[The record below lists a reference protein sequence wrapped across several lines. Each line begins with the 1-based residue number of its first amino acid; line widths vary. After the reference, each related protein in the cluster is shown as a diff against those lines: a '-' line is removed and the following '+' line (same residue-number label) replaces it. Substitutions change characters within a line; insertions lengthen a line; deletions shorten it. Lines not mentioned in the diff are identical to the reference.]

1 MDINNL
7 KAFIEVAD
15 KKSFSRSAETLKLT
29 QPAVSKR
36 IAALETELSAKLF
49 DRVGRSVHLTE
60 AGRVLLPS
68 ARQISSELSRIEDVI
83 CNLGK
88 DVSGTLSIGTTEHIG
103 THRLPQVLKPFRKNF
118 PNVDIDLHFA
128 SSEKTL
134 EAVEDGLL
142 EMALCSLPGKSSQ
155 QDHKS
160 QPMKLHPKLR
170 NIEIWADELVIV
182 VSRSH
187 PLATGKPVSLELL
200 SKCPAILP
208 PPKSATRRSIDE
220 ILRNNELKASVSI
233 EASDFETIRTMAS
246 IGLGWACLPE
256 FQVDNSLAVLPVDE
270 LKLKFSIALVRHHDR
285 TLSRAAQ
292 AFLDSLPTSIS

>member
-15 KKSFSRSAETLKLT
+15 KKSFSRSAETLQLT

-88 DVSGTLSIGTTEHIG
+88 DVSGVLSIGTTEHIG
-103 THRLPQVLKPFRKNF
+103 THRLPDVLKPFRKNY
-118 PNVDIDLHFA
+118 PGVDIDLHFA
-128 SSEKTL
+128 SSEQTL
-134 EAVEDGLL
+134 QAVEDGLL
-142 EMALCSLPGKSSQ
+142 EIALCSLGNGKQGNSN
-155 QDHKS
+155 HKLS
-160 QPMKLHPKLR
+160 AKLR
-170 NIEIWADELVIV
+170 DIEIWSDKLVTV
-182 VSRSH
+182 VARSH
-187 PLATGKPVSLELL
+187 PLATGEPVPLELL
-200 SKCPAILP
+200 TKCPAILP
-208 PPKSATRRSIDE
+208 PTTSATRRSIDE
-220 ILRNNELKASVSI
+220 TLQVNNLKAMVSI

-256 FQVDNSLAVLPVDE
+256 FQVDDSLQVLTVEE
-270 LKLKFSIALVRHHDR
+270 LQLKFSIALVRHHDR

-292 AFLDSLPTSIS
+292 AFLDSLPVTS